1 MNVTL
6 MAILL
11 IAIVVVTVVTDKV
24 PFNFV
29 LLIVPL
35 IFSLLL
41 GHSLTQTSNFVLQQ
55 FASLMQTTGFMLL
68 FAFLYFTMLTESGM
82 FNTIVNALTSHLKMN
97 VIVLMVL
104 TTLIGG
110 FSILTGNF
118 TPAYLITFP
127 ILLPLYKKFNFDRG
141 YAFMIAQTAMS
152 AMCFIP
158 WGIGMAYTASAAG
171 LSATALSKASLPWAY
186 CFIPVI
192 ILQWVYFGWK
202 HRQKNGT
209 FQVIEQEETA
219 AEVEEEKE
227 NSRPQF
233 FWINLIVFIIAMVAL
248 GVYSVPPYLVFIIAT
263 VFTAMVNYPK
273 DYGKIF
279 GSVGPMYLNIL
290 IMLLAINMYQAV
302 FNNTG
307 MVSALSKSLISVVP
321 HPLLHYLHII
331 LLLLCVIIIYFIPFQ
346 IFNALY
352 PIFITIGAAFGIP
365 AVAMIAPF
373 VCNLSL
379 ATSATPT
386 NSSTYVG
393 CGLLDLEVPE
403 YTKRAVPVMT
413 ITNLLVII
421 IAAMFGVLNLG

>member
-192 ILQWVYFGWK
+192 ILQWIYFGWK

-307 MVSALSKSLISVVP
+307 MVGALSKSLISVVP
-321 HPLLHYLHII
+321 HPVLHYLHII

-421 IAAMFGVLNLG
+421 IAAIFGVLNLG